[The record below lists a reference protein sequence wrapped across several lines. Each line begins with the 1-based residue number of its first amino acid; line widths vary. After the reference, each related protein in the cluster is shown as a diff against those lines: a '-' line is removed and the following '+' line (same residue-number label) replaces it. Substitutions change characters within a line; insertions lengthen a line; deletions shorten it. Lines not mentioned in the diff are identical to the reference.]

1 MLLHWNRKHNQ
12 ACYIPSNSDINR
24 GYRYGNRI
32 ILGEGTDF
40 QFFLRQMAIGN
51 IYYDPGI
58 KLEYASSHPKIKKRS
73 QFRIKSQYLENL
85 YNHSEIVTLP
95 YNS

>member
-1 MLLHWNRKHNQ
+1 MVTELFWAKEL
-12 ACYIPSNSDINR
+12 ISNFSCDK
-24 GYRYGNRI
+24 
-32 ILGEGTDF
+32 LGTDF